1 MDPLLS
7 GSLTVSEDPLDWLGI
22 YQPPDAAHKDCVT
35 CEGHFPSVETQQQ
48 CGIPCKMELGN
59 IAAQAL
65 LSDRLSDTRKNLQRV
80 RNMLRSH
87 GDLILARW
95 KKYTPKRRA
104 ELLDKASA
112 LFAVPSRKFL
122 DGLDASEDHANVYV
136 SWLDIAEF
144 SEDRMRL
151 MSLLH
156 VRSEYGPEQWAAFD
170 TRSSWL
176 ACQQDGWL
184 RCAYNVNAVVM
195 HGEHYGKLVPFDV
208 SRAHSWQE
216 VGFPRAELTFWVQE
230 GVSAALSAVV
240 DLIVDGEKPRGNV
253 KWTMFLSKGLR
264 GAYEEALWGSYY
276 HQEFTPPS
284 QFDPEVI
291 SEKTGDHLNMLMDDM
306 ELTQT
311 DPKYMCQYALEL
323 KKDIFVSEKEKKIG
337 GEWTKATG
345 AIAFRRMSDL
355 MRWRQVVREADKLR
369 KALVDY
375 RSKRLSEACLD
386 RDADTAVSNFGVM
399 ISGMLRTLVQEEGT
413 PMLETIA
420 IMRSRWLQEEECRK
434 LMPDAHIRE
443 LCDCVDSH
451 NQCDRIKRIVK
462 SMESSLVH
470 ESPDGI
476 SWLLLKMRHEMRGVT
491 YNKDVENWLSG
502 MALLDEIHT
511 LWRWRQTHCHHG
523 SETAVTPI
531 LEFSGTPPKNSR
543 SSCRQTPADAGRLQ
557 ESSESLRTLCEIFPK
572 NALRGSSSPK
582 QMMEAHDR
590 LTKFWQCA
598 RKAWNLGQ
606 MEDGNSDVSKS
617 DLLSLMSFDVSPEY
631 LDTVEAVRLRS
642 EIEECQEARRQD
654 ETHFVQQPWD
664 TRSGEDGAV
673 RRNLP
678 KKSNASRN
686 DASAEDEDRLQ
697 MMELGQALVNDV
709 DTADLKSQVEVTKET
724 LDVIAQLFP
733 VEARDTGM
741 VRWAHFVHALADAG
755 MAATQSAG
763 SAVTFKVLDQ
773 STSFHKPHPEPEI
786 DAIKARSFGKRLSK
800 KYGWKNET
808 FVLRKK
814 VPAEV
819 QGDALE

>member
-1 MDPLLS
+1 V
-7 GSLTVSEDPLDWLGI
+7 G
-22 YQPPDAAHKDCVT
+22 
-35 CEGHFPSVETQQQ
+35 TQQQ
-48 CGIPCKMELGN
+48 NGIPCKKQLDN
-59 IAAQAL
+59 TTAQAL
-65 LSDRLSDTRKNLQRV
+65 LSDHMSDTRKNLQHV

-95 KKYTPKRRA
+95 RKYNPKRRA
-104 ELLDKASA
+104 ELLNKASS
-112 LFAVPSRKFL
+112 LFTVPSRKFL
-122 DGLDASEDHANVYV
+122 DELDASEDHANVFV
-136 SWLDIAEF
+136 SWLDVAEL

-156 VRSEYGPEQWAAFD
+156 VRSEHGPEQWAAFD
-170 TRSSWL
+170 TRSALL

-184 RCAYNVNAVVM
+184 RCAYNTNAVIM
-195 HGEHYGKLVPFDV
+195 HGEHYGRLVPFAV
-208 SRAHSWQE
+208 SRAHSWKE

-230 GVSAALSAVV
+230 GISAALSAVV
-240 DLIVDGEKPRGNV
+240 DLIVDGEKPRGNA
-253 KWTMFLSKGLR
+253 KWIMFLSKGLR

-291 SEKTGDHLNMLMDDM
+291 SEKTSDHLNMLMDEM

-323 KKDIFVSEKEKKIG
+323 KKDIFISEKEKKIG

-355 MRWRQVVREADKLR
+355 MRWRQIVREADKLR

-375 RSKRLSEACLD
+375 RFKRLSEACLD
-386 RDADTAVSNFGVM
+386 RDADTAVRNFGVM
-399 ISGMLRTLVQEEGT
+399 ISGMLRTLVQKEGI
-413 PMLETIA
+413 PMLETVA
-420 IMRSRWLQEEECRK
+420 IMRSRWLQEEECK
-434 LMPDAHIRE
+434 KSIPLGHSLG
-443 LCDCVDSH
+443 LCDCAESH
-451 NQCDRIKRIVK
+451 HQCDRIKETVVK
-462 SMESSLVH
+462 MGNALAH
-470 ESPDGI
+470 ECPDGI

-523 SETAVTPI
+523 SEAAVTPI
-531 LEFSGTPPKNSR
+531 VEFSGTPPKDSW
-543 SSCRQTPADAGRLQ
+543 SSCRQTPADVGRPQ

-582 QMMEAHDR
+582 QMIEAHDR

-617 DLLSLMSFDVSPEY
+617 DMLSLMSFDEGPEY
-631 LDTVEAVRLRS
+631 LDTIEAMRRRS
-642 EIEECQEARRQD
+642 ENEGCQEATRKD
-654 ETHFVQQPWD
+654 ESSSTRFVQQPWD
-664 TRSGEDGAV
+664 TCSGEDGAV

-686 DASAEDEDRLQ
+686 NASFEAEDRLQ
-697 MMELGQALVNDV
+697 MMDLGQALVNDGLG
-709 DTADLKSQVEVTKET
+709 ADMTSQVAVKKET
-724 LDVIAQLFP
+724 LDFMAQLFP
-733 VEARDTGM
+733 VEAHDTGM
-741 VRWAHFVHALADAG
+741 VRWAHFVQALADAR

-773 STSFHKPHPEPEI
+773 SISFHRPHPEPEI
-786 DAIKARSFGKRLSK
+786 DAIKLRSFGKRLSK

-808 FVLRKK
+808 FVLRQK
-814 VPAEV
+814 VSPEV
-819 QGDALE
+819 QEDALE